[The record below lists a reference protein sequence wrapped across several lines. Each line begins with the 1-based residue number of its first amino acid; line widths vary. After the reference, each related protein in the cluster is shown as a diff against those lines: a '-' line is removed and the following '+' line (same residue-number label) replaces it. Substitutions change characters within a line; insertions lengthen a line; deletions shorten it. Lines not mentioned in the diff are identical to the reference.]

1 MDHVKVE
8 YQGGQSRY
16 GRHAVLYM
24 RAVVDGV
31 ELYAERPADD
41 EDDAYDALKAE
52 IIDQAQKYGI
62 DADQLAF
69 WHDITLYNAAQ
80 LSKALGVSRE
90 AVSRRIKRGTLR
102 GDYYLADGQPLF
114 TEETLRRLR
123 AERDDN
129 A

>member
-1 MDHVKVE
+1 MDHIKVE

-16 GRHAVLYM
+16 GRLAVVYM
-24 RAVVDGV
+24 RAVAGDV
-31 ELYAERPADD
+31 ELYAERPAADG
-41 EDDAYDALKAE
+41 EDAYDTLKAE